1 MSWISKLTLLSNQVV
16 FPAWLKS
23 WDKNL
28 YILRAKRVED
38 WEWSLKVWGLEGG
51 LKVFGLG
58 EVITMGEVG
67 GGQFSSHI
75 HIKQIKNKEILE
87 ISWDFLE
94 ILIMRCEENIQTFVY
109 HKPSN
114 TDLYPLFCSKR
125 CETSQR

>member
-1 MSWISKLTLLSNQVV
+1 
-16 FPAWLKS
+16 
-23 WDKNL
+23 
-28 YILRAKRVED
+28 
-38 WEWSLKVWGLEGG
+38 
-51 LKVFGLG
+51 
-58 EVITMGEVG
+58 MGEVG

-75 HIKQIKNKEILE
+75 HIKQIKNKEIL
-87 ISWDFLE
+87 SFLE